1 MDGYHALLCRIRE
14 LKESS
19 APWEGVVYRNTSLRY
34 ASGKDLLAGEG
45 SSQAGG
51 RWNPR
56 GLRAVYASLTPET
69 AMAEALSLFRRYGW
83 DIADAMPRVF
93 VAVRVILRVTL
104 DLNDGDIRRRLRVS
118 LRRMLAEDWRSA
130 QWAGRESIT
139 QMLGAAAAASGME
152 AILVPSCTGGAG
164 ARNIVWF
171 PDNLSA
177 NSHVAICH
185 EEELS

>member
-1 MDGYHALLCRIRE
+1 MDEYHALLRRIGE
-14 LKESS
+14 LKGLS
-19 APWEGVVYRNTSLRY
+19 APWRGVVYRNASLRY

-69 AMAEALSLFRRYGW
+69 AMAETLSAFRRYGW

-93 VAVRVILRVTL
+93 VAVRVSFAVAL
-104 DLNDGDIRRRLRVS
+104 DLNRGDVRQRLRVS
-118 LRRMLAEDWRSA
+118 LRRMLADDWRTA
-130 QWAGRESIT
+130 QRAGKESIT
-139 QMLGAAAAASGME
+139 QMLGAATAASGIE
-152 AILVPSCTGGAG
+152 AILVPSSAGDAAGG
-164 ARNIVWF
+164 NIVWF
-171 PDNLSA
+171 PDTLSA
-177 NSHVAICH
+177 NSRVAICH